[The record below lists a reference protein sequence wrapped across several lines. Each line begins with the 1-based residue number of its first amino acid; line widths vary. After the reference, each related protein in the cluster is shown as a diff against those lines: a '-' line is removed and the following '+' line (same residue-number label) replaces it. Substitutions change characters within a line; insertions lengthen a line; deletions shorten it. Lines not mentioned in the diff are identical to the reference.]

1 MGAATLVGAFQ
12 TGGCVTE
19 RLLLLAALAE
29 AEGGPKEMLTNADVL
44 HILLNW
50 TLLTWVVLDWTL
62 RRGTF
67 TVQLSK

>member
-1 MGAATLVGAFQ
+1 
-12 TGGCVTE
+12 
-19 RLLLLAALAE
+19 
-29 AEGGPKEMLTNADVL
+29 MLTNADVV

-62 RRGTF
+62 QRGTF